1 MTDHTDEPQAQHG
14 QATTEVGPWLV
25 TYAWTDDASQGGP
38 MELSIRPRPDADPA
52 ELARGIT
59 TSTLRAIPLANV
71 IEARKKAQAT
81 NQQRHNF
88 VLHAATREIRRMVEE
103 DPRPGSRG
111 RPDLFYVMVA
121 FAYAIQALRSKSPVN
136 ALAQATGADRRTA
149 ENWIRLARERGMISA
164 PTPGMPGGK
173 WTPKAEQ
180 VLTEYMAQS
189 KEDEGTN

>member
-1 MTDHTDEPQAQHG
+1 MTEHTDAPQAG
-14 QATTEVGPWLV
+14 GSQATAQVGPWLI
-25 TYAWTDDASQGGP
+25 TYVWPDDAAQGGP
-38 MELSIRPRPDADPA
+38 IELSIKPAPGADPT

-59 TSTLRAIPLANV
+59 TSTLRAIPLAQV
-71 IEARKKAQAT
+71 IEGRKKLQT
-81 NQQRHNF
+81 VNQQRHNS
-88 VLHAATREIRRMVEE
+88 VLHAATREITRMVEE

-149 ENWIRLARERGMISA
+149 ENWVRLARERGMLSA
-164 PTPGMPGGK
+164 PMPGMPGGK
-173 WTPKAEQ
+173 WSAEAEQ
-180 VLTEYMAQS
+180 VLTEYSAQL

>member
-1 MTDHTDEPQAQHG
+1 MTEHTDAPETGDHQV
-14 QATTEVGPWLV
+14 TTQVGPWLV
-25 TYAWTDDASQGGP
+25 TYVWADDAAQGGP
-38 MELSIRPRPDADPA
+38 IELSIKPAPDADPA
-52 ELARGIT
+52 ALARGIT

-88 VLHAATREIRRMVEE
+88 VLHAATQEIRRMVKE

-136 ALAQATGADRRTA
+136 ALAQATEADRRTA
-149 ENWIRLARERGMISA
+149 ENWIRLARERGTLSS

-180 VLTEYMAQS
+180 ALAEYMAQS